1 MKDIYEHIEGEP
13 DQRRVEFTPA
23 PPTTTR
29 LRVSGIPPMAER
41 LGFRSTEPAQFRES
55 CTTIT
60 FAIRPTVWDPLGQA
74 PIFLNPMGVTLA
86 ARGVFARLAIWYL
99 RRYVSAICRGEK

>member
-23 PPTTTR
+23 PPTTT
-29 LRVSGIPPMAER
+29 R